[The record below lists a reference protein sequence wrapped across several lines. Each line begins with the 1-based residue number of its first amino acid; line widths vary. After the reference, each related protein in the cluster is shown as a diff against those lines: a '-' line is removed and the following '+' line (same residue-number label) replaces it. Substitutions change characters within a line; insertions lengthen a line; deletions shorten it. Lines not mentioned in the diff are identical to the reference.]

1 MVRPHPAVWKVM
13 HGLFVLYLLF
23 LVFLLCQETNDARSV
38 LQFLSPDLGVELPE
52 RAYGEDC
59 RIHTPED
66 PDSRFRV
73 LRDTVFDEFFVGH
86 ILGWYGKAIAL
97 RNMKLL
103 WAYSVLFEL
112 MELTFQHWLRNFNEC
127 WWDSWV
133 LDVAFATLSHSLRDD
148 DGEIHGGQDVRLDG
162 DRQKETEK
170 GPADRIKPFL
180 AVFTP
185 KTWIR
190 THGARLR
197 ASAALLTVRV
207 CYHPLPCVRA
217 QRSSSSTFCGFHLRT
232 C

>member
-1 MVRPHPAVWKVM
+1 MSSLSPGRREEIRRSNLWDSIKAVCAAYLLYSALQGPDTHMVRPHPAVWKVM

-59 RIHTPED
+59 RIYTPED
-66 PDSRFRV
+66 PESRFRV
-73 LRDTVFDEFFVGH
+73 LRDSVFDEFFVGH

-133 LDVAFATLSHSLRDD
+133 LDVAFCNFI
-148 DGEIHGGQDVRLDG
+148 GIHFGMM
-162 DRQKETEK
+162 
-170 GPADRIKPFL
+170 
-180 AVFTP
+180 
-185 KTWIR
+185 
-190 THGARLR
+190 
-197 ASAALLTVRV
+197 TVR
-207 CYHPLPCVRA
+207 YMEGLSLIHI
-217 QRSSSSTFCGFHLRT
+217 
-232 C
+232 